1 VESKLESVQTTLPTT
16 RATRLMM
23 QPTTRKRT
31 ISILG
36 WLAVSLVIAVFCGW
50 LISAHLAPRSFA
62 SAFWP
67 CLAGIVAGSLVFVL
81 YNGIEAGFIGCM
93 FLALALVCIPIARR
107 VHKPALPY
115 LLAAAVLG
123 GFTSS
128 RFLRGAL

>member
-1 VESKLESVQTTLPTT
+1 
-16 RATRLMM
+16 M

-50 LISAHLAPRSFA
+50 LIATHLAPRSFA

-67 CLAGIVAGSLVFVL
+67 CLACIVAGSLVFVL
-81 YNGIEAGFIGCM
+81 YNLIEAAYIGCV
-93 FLALALVCIPIARR
+93 FLVLALVFIPVSRK